1 MARPKRA
8 VSKKSTTTK
17 ASNTTTTAAS
27 TTATTATTTA
37 STEAKATPSSIV
49 PSIPRQLP
57 LRPLRAEQAAKK
69 AAKKAQAAD
78 EVIIQ
83 YNFKEISHKDILA
96 RVRQAYK
103 DSGATDIITSLQAY
117 VKPEESKIYYV
128 INKNITG
135 SIEY

>member
-27 TTATTATTTA
+27 TTATTTT
-37 STEAKATPSSIV
+37 STEATTTPSSIV

-78 EVIIQ
+78 EVFIQ
-83 YNFKEISHKDILA
+83 FGGKEISHKEILN
-96 RVRQAYK
+96 RIRENYK
-103 DSGATDIITSLQAY
+103 ESGATDIITSLKAY
-117 VKPEESKIYYV
+117 VKPEESRIYYV
-128 INKNITG
+128 INEDING

>member
-1 MARPKRA
+1 MARPKRT
-8 VSKKSTTTK
+8 VSKKSTVTNT
-17 ASNTTTTAAS
+17 SNTTTTVAS
-27 TTATTATTTA
+27 TTATTSEET
-37 STEAKATPSSIV
+37 KATPSSIV

-57 LRPLRAEQAAKK
+57 LRPLRAEQAAEK
-69 AAKKAQAAD
+69 AANQTQATE

-103 DSGATDIITSLQAY
+103 DSGATDPITSLQAY
-117 VKPEESKIYYV
+117 VKPEENRVYYV
-128 INKNITG
+128 INQTITG

>member
-1 MARPKRA
+1 MARPKKA
-8 VSKKSTTTK
+8 VSKKTTATK
-17 ASNTTTTAAS
+17 ASNTTTPVAS
-27 TTATTATTTA
+27 TTATTTTSAEAT
-37 STEAKATPSSIV
+37 ATPSSIV

>member
-27 TTATTATTTA
+27 TTATTTT
-37 STEAKATPSSIV
+37 STEATTTPSSIV

-128 INKNITG
+128 INKTITG

>member
-1 MARPKRA
+1 MARPKKA
-8 VSKKSTTTK
+8 VSKKTTATK

-27 TTATTATTTA
+27 TTTTS
-37 STEAKATPSSIV
+37 STEATTTPSSIV

-128 INKNITG
+128 INKTITG

>member
-1 MARPKRA
+1 MARPKKA
-8 VSKKSTTTK
+8 VSKKTTATK

-27 TTATTATTTA
+27 TTTTS
-37 STEAKATPSSIV
+37 STEATTTPSSIV

-83 YNFKEISHKDILA
+83 YNFKEVSHKDILA

>member
-27 TTATTATTTA
+27 TTATTTT
-37 STEAKATPSSIV
+37 STEATTTPSSIV

-83 YNFKEISHKDILA
+83 YNFKEISLKDILA
-96 RVRQAYK
+96 RVRQAFK

-128 INKNITG
+128 INKTITG

>member
-1 MARPKRA
+1 MARPKKA
-8 VSKKSTTTK
+8 VSKKTTATK

-27 TTATTATTTA
+27 TTATTTT
-37 STEAKATPSSIV
+37 STEAKATTSSIV

>member
-1 MARPKRA
+1 MARPKKA
-8 VSKKSTTTK
+8 VSKKSTATK
-17 ASNTTTTAAS
+17 ASNTKTTVAS
-27 TTATTATTTA
+27 NTATT

-128 INKNITG
+128 INKTITG

>member
-27 TTATTATTTA
+27 TTTTS
-37 STEAKATPSSIV
+37 STEATTTPSSIV

-78 EVIIQ
+78 EVIFQ

-103 DSGATDIITSLQAY
+103 DSCATDIITSLQAY
-117 VKPEESKIYYV
+117 VKPEESMIYYL
-128 INKNITG
+128 INKKITG

>member
-1 MARPKRA
+1 MARPKKA
-8 VSKKSTTTK
+8 VSKKTTATK

-27 TTATTATTTA
+27 TTATTTT
-37 STEAKATPSSIV
+37 STEATTTPSSIV

>member
-1 MARPKRA
+1 MARPKKA
-8 VSKKSTTTK
+8 VSKKTTATK

-27 TTATTATTTA
+27 TTTTS
-37 STEAKATPSSIV
+37 STEATTTPSSIV

>member
-1 MARPKRA
+1 MARPKKA
-8 VSKKSTTTK
+8 VSKKTTATK

-27 TTATTATTTA
+27 TTTTS
-37 STEAKATPSSIV
+37 STEATTTPSSIV

-128 INKNITG
+128 INKTITG
-135 SIEY
+135 SIQY

>member
-1 MARPKRA
+1 MARPKKA
-8 VSKKSTTTK
+8 VSKKTTATK

-27 TTATTATTTA
+27 TTATTTT

-128 INKNITG
+128 INKTITG